1 MLYLEMIP
9 GLAYAGLGQ
18 GGVSMFTKDENGAV
32 DVRFVSQR
40 MRMVDD
46 QLVRRGVRD
55 TAVLAAMRIVPRH
68 LFVPEQYRHEAYY
81 DGPLP
86 IGEGQTISQP
96 YVVASMT
103 EHLELEP
110 GDKVLEIGTGCGYQ
124 AAVLAE
130 ITDDICSIEMLPGLL
145 DRAREILK
153 ELGYDRVKTKLGD
166 GSLGWPEEAP
176 FDAIIVTA
184 AAPRIPDALLEQLKE
199 GGRMVLPLTTGLFN
213 QQDLV
218 KIRKT
223 KEGIEKEVLYEV
235 RFVPMRGK
243 VEE

>member
-1 MLYLEMIP
+1 MT
-9 GLAYAGLGQ
+9 
-18 GGVSMFTKDENGAV
+18 FRDTNGA
-32 DVRFVSQR
+32 DEVRFISQR

-46 QLVRRGVRD
+46 QLVRRGIKD
-55 TAVLAAMRIVPRH
+55 AAVLSAMRTVLRH
-68 LFVPEQYRHEAYY
+68 RFVPEQYRHEAYS

-103 EHLELEP
+103 ELLELTP

-124 AAVLAE
+124 TAVLAE
-130 ITDDICSIEMLPGLL
+130 ITDKVYTIEVIPELL
-145 DRAREILK
+145 ERAEKLLHR
-153 ELGYDRVKTKLGD
+153 LGYNKVKTRLGD

-184 AAPRIPDALLEQLKE
+184 AAPRIPDELVRQLST
-199 GGRMVLPLTTGLFN
+199 GGRMVLPLITGMFN
-213 QQDLV
+213 RQELV
-218 KIRKT
+218 RIRKT
-223 KEGIEKEVLYEV
+223 AEGVKQETFYEV

-243 VEE
+243 VER

>member
-1 MLYLEMIP
+1 M
-9 GLAYAGLGQ
+9 
-18 GGVSMFTKDENGAV
+18 STKDENGAV
-32 DVRFVSQR
+32 DVRFISQR
-40 MRMVDD
+40 IRMVDD
-46 QLVRRGVRD
+46 QLVRRGIKD
-55 TAVLAAMRIVPRH
+55 AAVLNAMRTVPRH
-68 LFVPEQYRHEAYY
+68 LFIPEQYRHEAYY

-96 YVVASMT
+96 FVVASMT

-130 ITDDICSIEMLPGLL
+130 ITDKVWSIEMQSGLL
-145 DRAREILK
+145 NRAREILK

-166 GSLGWPEEAP
+166 GSLGWSEEAP

-199 GGRMVLPLTTGLFN
+199 GGRMVLPLITGMFN
-213 QQDLV
+213 RQDLV

-223 KEGIEKEVLYEV
+223 REGMEREVLYEV

>member
-1 MLYLEMIP
+1 MF
-9 GLAYAGLGQ
+9 
-18 GGVSMFTKDENGAV
+18 MFTKDENGAG
-32 DVRFVSQR
+32 DVRFIAQR

-46 QLVRRGVRD
+46 QLVRRGIRD
-55 TAVLAAMRIVPRH
+55 AAVLAAMRVVPRH
-68 LFVPEQYRHEAYY
+68 RFVPEQYRHEAYH

-96 YVVASMT
+96 FVVASMT
-103 EHLELEP
+103 EHLELQP
-110 GDKVLEIGTGCGYQ
+110 DDKVLEIGTGCGYQ

-130 ITDDICSIEMLPGLL
+130 ITDDVCSLEVIPGLL
-145 DRAREILK
+145 ERAREILK

-184 AAPRIPDALLEQLKE
+184 APPRIPDALLEQLKE

-213 QQDLV
+213 RQDLV
-218 KIRKT
+218 KVRKT
-223 KEGIEKEVLYEV
+223 KEGIEKEDLYEV

-243 VEE
+243 VEEW